1 MVTRRLRPEMP
12 PQKIKSSKKG
22 HKLTKAQRARQQQ
35 EEEERKLREEE
46 EARLLAERQEQE
58 RIEREKKLKEIRRLE
73 LKDEERREGELE
85 ELHHLLQENQNKVAQ
100 WKSNSAETAKW
111 ERYMRCDGA
120 PDPTEQRH
128 INTFISLWRDDPEV
142 NVTQVLR
149 QCNCALQLTEELEVL
164 LEEVSDPQEAEKF
177 QESFVNLQE
186 IIQLKHNLAAEEI
199 LKAANKNMNPE
210 TENMQTEIA
219 DDNVTLSLWANL
231 RKRKRFKG
239 FHFEKAG
246 LGFELPESLA
256 VKDIAVRILHTRYDH
271 LSVLA
276 RMTHKATAHTP
287 TCSSIGRSKEGLG
300 GVASSVLEEKESL
313 KGEVGES
320 DEVQSIHGSEGE
332 KSSESLGSSKNTPGS
347 LESRRSHILTQMEM
361 IGADSDL
368 TGSQFTKMGCDEE
381 VDLMKY
387 TPLGGVFYYGVFHL
401 PPQAHLINH
410 WEIREIVDSGL
421 KVFPYHPEGSSSDDG
436 EASNSPHVGVSVTL
450 PDWVL
455 FLKTPKVALWDAA
468 GTRWV
473 GGVKDF
479 TYEEAEAKVSFR
491 MPSFQPFVLMQ
502 ETYANLPFQ
511 SWELR
516 PLSNNSAMFSIRGA
530 LLPLSITVQDN
541 LCMLQSDQERGL
553 AHILGKWMSRSALQ
567 RAMVKAGINIFVNQ
581 HTDRYVSTCRKDPDT
596 ELAAYEQM
604 ALLASACAFS
614 WSRWNTKCGD
624 EGLVMQVCEHLSPTP
639 VPEGL
644 WSLYL
649 LGARR
654 AQRLEMTEQ
663 SEAFSVDHHPGSEFH
678 STFIH
683 MLRDRMSPDGAA
695 RTRGAGYQ
703 FVEVVQSLLCSTRPL
718 RFSS

>member
-1 MVTRRLRPEMP
+1 MVTGRLRTAML
-12 PQKIKSSKKG
+12 PQKKKSSKKG
-22 HKLTKAQRARQQQ
+22 HKLTKAQRARQQK
-35 EEEERKLREEE
+35 EEEERKQREEE
-46 EARLLAERQEQE
+46 EARLLAQRQEQE

-85 ELHHLLQENQNKVAQ
+85 ELHHLLQENQEKAAQ
-100 WKSNSAETAKW
+100 WKTNTAETIKW
-111 ERYMRCDGA
+111 ERYMRCDSA
-120 PDPTEQRH
+120 PDPTEQRD
-128 INTFISLWRDDPEV
+128 INTYISLWRDDPEV
-142 NVTQVLR
+142 NITQVLR
-149 QCNCALQLTEELEVL
+149 QCHCALQLTEELEVL
-164 LEEVSDPQEAEKF
+164 LEEVSDPQEAQKF

-186 IIQLKHNLAAEEI
+186 IIHLKHTLAAEEI
-199 LKAANKNMNPE
+199 LKAANKNINPE

-246 LGFELPESLA
+246 LGFELPKSLA

-276 RMTHKATAHTP
+276 RMTPKATHTP
-287 TCSSIGRSKEGLG
+287 TCSSIGRSKESLG
-300 GVASSVLEEKESL
+300 GVASSVMEKKESL

-320 DEVQSIHGSEGE
+320 DEVQSIHGSEGG
-332 KSSESLGSSKNTPGS
+332 KSSESLGSSKNTSGS
-347 LESRRSHILTQMEM
+347 WESRRSHVLTQMEM
-361 IGADSDL
+361 IGADSDP
-368 TGSQFTKMGCDEE
+368 TATQFTKTGSDEA

-401 PPQAHLINH
+401 PPQAHLVNH

-421 KVFPYHPEGSSSDDG
+421 KVFLYNPEASSSDDS
-436 EASNSPHVGVSVTL
+436 EASDSPHVGVSVML

-455 FLKTPKVALWDAA
+455 FLKTPKIALWDAA

-473 GGVKDF
+473 GGVMDF
-479 TYEEAEAKVSFR
+479 THQEAEAKVSFR

-516 PLSNNSAMFSIRGA
+516 PLSNNSAMFSIHGA

-541 LCMLQSDQERGL
+541 LCMLQSDQERGF

-567 RAMVKAGINIFVNQ
+567 RAMVKAGINIFVNE
-581 HTDRYVSTCRKDPDT
+581 HTDRYVSTCRKDPNT

-604 ALLASACAFS
+604 ALFASACAFS

-649 LGARR
+649 LGAQRV
-654 AQRLEMTEQ
+654 QRLEMTEK
-663 SEAFSVDHHPGSEFH
+663 SETFSVDHHPGSEFH

-683 MLRDRMSPDGAA
+683 MLRDRMSPEGAA
-695 RTRGAGYQ
+695 RTRKSGFQ
-703 FVEVVQSLLCSTRPL
+703 FVEAVQGLLCSTRPL